1 MDIAFSDRFLNML
14 KTARSVVVSTG
25 AGVSAESGVPTFRG
39 ADGPG
44 KKFRPEELATFEP
57 FQANPQIVWEWYQY
71 RREII
76 HKIKPNPGH
85 YAIARMPEFF
95 ESFDLITQNVD
106 GRHRAAGSLG
116 VIELHGNIMRNKCV
130 ASGGLS
136 ADLEFAQFPPICKCG
151 GRLRPDVVWFGEM
164 LPADALERA
173 EKASA
178 SCDIFFSV
186 GTSGVVQPAAGLAYM
201 ARRGGA
207 FVVEINLEPTEMTYI
222 SDEHFGRN
230 RGEILPAI
238 MEKIKSVTSRSLTKR
253 SGDNH

>member
-1 MDIAFSDRFLNML
+1 MNIAFSDRFLSML
-14 KTARSVVVSTG
+14 KTARRVVVSTG

-39 ADGPG
+39 ADGLW
-44 KKFRPEELATFEP
+44 KKFRPEELATFEA

-85 YAIARMPEFF
+85 YAIAQMSGYF

-106 GRHRAAGSLG
+106 GLHRAAGSAD

-130 ASGGLS
+130 DCGGTS
-136 ADLEFAQFPPICKCG
+136 DDFEFAQFPPLCKCG

-164 LPADALERA
+164 LPIKALERA
-173 EKASA
+173 ERAASE
-178 SCDIFFSV
+178 CDIFFSV

-207 FVVEINLEPTEMTYI
+207 FVVEVNPEPTELTYI
-222 SDEHFGRN
+222 TDEHFGGRS
-230 RGEILPAI
+230 GEVLPAI
-238 MEKIKSVTSRSLTKR
+238 LEKIKSVRSRNLTA
-253 SGDNH
+253 S

>member
-1 MDIAFSDRFLNML
+1 MNIAFSDRFLNML
-14 KTARSVVVSTG
+14 KTARRVVVSTG

-39 ADGPG
+39 ADGLW
-44 KKFRPEELATFEP
+44 KKFRPEELATFEA

-85 YAIARMPEFF
+85 YAIAQMPKFF
-95 ESFDLITQNVD
+95 EAFDLVTQNVD
-106 GRHRAAGSLG
+106 GLHRAAGSED

-130 ASGGLS
+130 DCGGLS
-136 ADLEFAQFPPICKCG
+136 DDLEFSQFPPICRCG

-164 LPADALERA
+164 LPASALERA
-173 EKASA
+173 EKVST

-186 GTSGVVQPAAGLAYM
+186 GTSGVVQPAASLPYL

-207 FVVEINLEPTEMTYI
+207 FVVEINPEPTELTYI
-222 SDEHFGRN
+222 TDEHFVGRS
-230 RGEILPAI
+230 GEVLPAI
-238 MEKIKSVTSRSLTKR
+238 LEKIKSVRSRSLTA
-253 SGDNH
+253 S

>member
-1 MDIAFSDRFLNML
+1 MNIAFSDRFLNML
-14 KTARSVVVSTG
+14 KTARRVVVSTG

-39 ADGPG
+39 ADGLW
-44 KKFRPEELATFEP
+44 KKFRPEELATFEA

-85 YAIARMPEFF
+85 YAIAQMPKFF
-95 ESFDLITQNVD
+95 EAFDLVTQNVD
-106 GRHRAAGSLG
+106 GLHRAAGSED

-130 ASGGLS
+130 DCGGLN
-136 ADLEFAQFPPICKCG
+136 DDREFAQFPPLCRCG

-164 LPADALERA
+164 LPASALERA
-173 EKASA
+173 EKVST

-186 GTSGVVQPAAGLAYM
+186 GTSGVVQPAASLPYL

-207 FVVEINLEPTEMTYI
+207 FVVEINPEPTELTYI
-222 SDEHFGRN
+222 TDEHFVGRS
-230 RGEILPAI
+230 GEVLPAI
-238 MEKIKSVTSRSLTKR
+238 LEKIKSVRSRSLTA
-253 SGDNH
+253 S